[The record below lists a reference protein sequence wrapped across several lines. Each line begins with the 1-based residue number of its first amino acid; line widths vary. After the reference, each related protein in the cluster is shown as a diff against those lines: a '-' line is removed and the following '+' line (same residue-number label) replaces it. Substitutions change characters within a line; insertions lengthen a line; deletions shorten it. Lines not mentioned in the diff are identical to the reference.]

1 MRKVLLVLILG
12 VILVIVATSSFV
24 TVDPT
29 VYVYVTQF
37 GRPVAIYDGSDNET
51 DAGLHFRLPWPIQS
65 VQRLDRRL
73 QVFDLSGIELLTR
86 DRNRNKIDKTL
97 TIDAYVCWRIAGKEH
112 VDLFVRRVGTPE
124 RARAILGQEISS
136 QLVSEIGKPGRSM
149 DDLIQ
154 VQKGKVDRR
163 KMKELTANLLA
174 RQKKHAPKEY
184 GIEVVDIR
192 LRRFNY
198 PPQVQDTIFQRI
210 RSERD
215 TQAAEYQRQGKT
227 ESAAIRS
234 EAQKQKRIIEADA
247 RAAADQLKGA
257 AIAEG
262 DRIRNSAHRQE
273 RAFYKFLKKLEDYAK
288 ILGES
293 KNILYLST
301 QREVFDLLL
310 NPGGTLSPAKPSVAP
325 PLKMKKG
332 GK

>member
-1 MRKVLLVLILG
+1 VL
-12 VILVIVATSSFV
+12 LVIVATTSFV

-37 GRPVAIYDGSDNET
+37 GRPVAIYDGSDNDT

-73 QVFDLSGIELLTR
+73 QVFDLSDIEVLTSDR
-86 DRNRNKIDKTL
+86 DRNTIDKTL
-97 TIDAYVCWRIAGKEH
+97 TIDAYVCWRIAGKDR

-124 RARAILGQEISS
+124 RARSILGQQISS
-136 QLVSEIGKPGRSM
+136 QLAAEIGKLSM
-149 DDLIQ
+149 DDLVR
-154 VQKGKVDRR
+154 VQEGKEDRR
-163 KMKELTANLLA
+163 KMKDLTANLLD
-174 RQKKHAPKEY
+174 RQRKRAPEEY

-215 TQAAEYQRQGKT
+215 TKAAEYERQGAT

-234 EAQKQKRIIEADA
+234 QAQKQKRIIEADA
-247 RAAADQLKGA
+247 QAAADQLKGA
-257 AIAEG
+257 AVAEG

-273 RAFYKFLKKLEDYAK
+273 RAFYKFLKKLEDYAR

-293 KNILYLST
+293 KNVLYLST

-310 NPGGTLSPAKPSVAP
+310 NPGGSLSPAKPSVSP